1 MNFPWVQDGLSD
13 SERNN
18 IDNLLYIGVGHI
30 SNLEQ
35 TLDLRWMQDDITET
49 EHDAIYQ
56 LRRLNYDNK
65 METAVILTMPF
76 MASLE
81 PDDVL
86 AIRGMY
92 SLAND
97 GLLSPL
103 MDHPTFTSGITDA
116 QTTLVIAIGTL
127 GDLEEINRM
136 LSPGYAVTENVLMGT
151 DLTPHLE
158 ISIVRTGTQS
168 QPGTIESVFDAVE
181 FAEGMMQ
188 FAFPTSHVIVVLN
201 EKAVSPGSAGT
212 NHGFAMGYS
221 PKYEQRQDSWEWR
234 QLQAGFVHEIAH
246 YYWRGFIGWIDEG
259 MADTFEYIYG
269 SNHGLSYGQMKPK
282 RKTCEAHDLQMLSAW
297 DPNPGDASY
306 GCSYYLGN
314 QLFIELLTNMQ
325 SGEFNERVS
334 ELYQLLTKDSN
345 PIEVVRMVFAGQLDI
360 VNKHWD
366 GALNAPENRPF
377 DEGKDHTN
385 HHLIQWETVSNLR

>member
-1 MNFPWVQDGLSD
+1 MYRGSQTYQILAYPRCSSMVREPKVGNSNLPCPAMGANQQTATCPRIFPSCDSPYPNSGPNCDSNSGPNCDPNSGPDRDPQLRSRPRPQLRSRPRPQLRSRPRPQLRSRTATPTPVPSLARLHNTRNTRWLERNYLALSQQIMNFPWVQDGLSD

-103 MDHPTFTSGITDA
+103 MDHPAFTSGITDA

-151 DLTPHLE
+151 DLTPHLGDQHC
-158 ISIVRTGTQS
+158 SHRNPVSTWNNRVR
-168 QPGTIESVFDAVE
+168 F
-181 FAEGMMQ
+181 
-188 FAFPTSHVIVVLN
+188 
-201 EKAVSPGSAGT
+201 
-212 NHGFAMGYS
+212 
-221 PKYEQRQDSWEWR
+221 
-234 QLQAGFVHEIAH
+234 
-246 YYWRGFIGWIDEG
+246 
-259 MADTFEYIYG
+259 
-269 SNHGLSYGQMKPK
+269 
-282 RKTCEAHDLQMLSAW
+282 
-297 DPNPGDASY
+297 
-306 GCSYYLGN
+306 
-314 QLFIELLTNMQ
+314 
-325 SGEFNERVS
+325 
-334 ELYQLLTKDSN
+334 
-345 PIEVVRMVFAGQLDI
+345 
-360 VNKHWD
+360 
-366 GALNAPENRPF
+366 
-377 DEGKDHTN
+377 
-385 HHLIQWETVSNLR
+385 